1 MTHLED
7 REIIDLFFERS
18 ERAIRELD
26 SKYGKAV
33 KAIAGNV
40 LRDRQ
45 DAEECVNDAYLGVWS
60 SIPPQRPDSLG
71 SYVCRIARNQA
82 ISRLRSNT
90 AAKRNE
96 GFDLVLDELE
106 ECIPSGISVE
116 AELEGKELARA
127 VDRFLATLDYDDRF
141 LFVRRYFFADSVK
154 QIAAAMG
161 RKENQLSVRLFRLR
175 EKLRK
180 NLVKEGLLV

>member
-90 AAKRNE
+90 AAKRND

-106 ECIPSGISVE
+106 ECIPRGHRGG
-116 AELEGKELARA
+116 ARGKGTRAGRGPFSCDAR
-127 VDRFLATLDYDDRF
+127 L
-141 LFVRRYFFADSVK
+141 
-154 QIAAAMG
+154 
-161 RKENQLSVRLFRLR
+161 
-175 EKLRK
+175 
-180 NLVKEGLLV
+180 

>member
-18 ERAIRELD
+18 EQAIRELD
-26 SKYGKAV
+26 RKYGGAV
-33 KAIAGNV
+33 RKTAQNI
-40 LRDRQ
+40 LRERQ

-82 ISRLRSNT
+82 VSLLRSLT
-90 AAKRNE
+90 AEKRN
-96 GFDLVLDELE
+96 GSFDLVLDELA
-106 ECIPSGISVE
+106 ECIPSSADVE
-116 AELEGKELARA
+116 AEIEGKELARA
-127 VDRFLATLDYDDRF
+127 VNRFLASLGYDDRF
-141 LFVRRYFFADSVK
+141 LFIRRYFYADSVK
-154 QIAAAMG
+154 AIAAAMG
-161 RKENQLSVRLFRLR
+161 RRENQLSVRLFRLR

-180 NLVKEGLLV
+180 TLIKEGLLV

>member
-1 MTHLED
+1 MTD
-7 REIIDLFFERS
+7 AEIIELYFRRD
-18 ERAIRELD
+18 ERAIQETMDRFHHYLM
-26 SKYGKAV
+26 K
-33 KAIAGNV
+33 IALQIVG
-40 LRDRQ
+40 DRQ

-161 RKENQLSVRLFRLR
+161 RRENQLSVRLFRLR

-180 NLVKEGLLV
+180 TLVKEGLLV

>member
-18 ERAIRELD
+18 EQAIRELD
-26 SKYGKAV
+26 KKYGKAV
-33 KAIAGNV
+33 KTVAQNI
-40 LRDRQ
+40 LRERQ

-71 SYVCRIARNQA
+71 GYVCRIARNRA
-82 ISRLRSNT
+82 VSRLRAEA
-90 AAKRNE
+90 AAKRND

-106 ECIPSGISVE
+106 ECIPSGVDVE

-161 RKENQLSVRLFRLR
+161 RRENQLSVRLFRLR